1 MAKFNS
7 DDIVVFDQENLSVIQ
22 TDAITVKIEGE
33 TATFLIRDFRNRP
46 IQTLLVFLLGVISG
60 IFAFAILF

>member
-7 DDIVVFDQENLSVIQ
+7 DDIVVFDQKDLSVVQ

-33 TATFLIRDFRNRP
+33 KVTFLIRDFRNRS

-60 IFAFAILF
+60 ILVFAILF